1 MYFSGLY
8 GLRKGDEFT
17 IGKGCGDG
25 FTGKSLSGQTHGQ
38 AVGRFAAL
46 MKRVTQSGSKL
57 LGG

>member
-1 MYFSGLY
+1 MYFSGLH
-8 GLRKGDEFT
+8 GLRKEDEFT
-17 IGKGCGDG
+17 IGKGCGDS
-25 FTGKSLSGQTHGQ
+25 FNSKFLSGQTHGQ